1 MSRRK
6 SLRKNETSSM
16 SVLTTSFGNG
26 IRSLLS
32 IYGIGTEEFQAD
44 RFSDALLIQVRRLAW
59 QLCKTGLSGGCGGLL
74 VS

>member
-1 MSRRK
+1 MSRTK
-6 SLRKNETSSM
+6 GLRKNETTSM

-26 IRSLLS
+26 MRSLLS

-44 RFSDALLIQVRRLAW
+44 RFSDALLIQVRSLAFSNCVRLDSQAD
-59 QLCKTGLSGGCGGLL
+59 SDLL